1 MFMMTPNTTS
11 RSSLRRM
18 IRASAAGFSLVALL
32 AGSDGAHAQGLQG
45 GFDDAARTAVVH
57 HAAEALQQRYVF
69 PDVGNRAAE
78 IIEAALTA
86 GNYAGEDPVRFA
98 LEMTR
103 DLQSETHDK
112 HVRVYTL
119 TTPPPA
125 ASATVQSVSP
135 NEESGIVR
143 ADRLAENIGY
153 IEVASFPE
161 LPQFRPSLDQ
171 AMAALASTRA
181 LIIDSRRNHGGSPAS
196 EAYLASY
203 FLDGKKRIA
212 VSKYILRNPRTE
224 TFHTQMYWSSRTPES
239 YAGKPVYVL
248 TSRESISA
256 GEAVAYDMRA
266 LGVAVIIGDPTG
278 GGANG
283 GGLVPL
289 GHGMAMFVPIARAEN
304 PTTGTSWEALGV
316 APDVPAPAAIALQV
330 ALKKLGVTS
339 PFTQI
344 ADLSKARLF
353 RPDDR

>member
-1 MFMMTPNTTS
+1 
-11 RSSLRRM
+11 M

-112 HVRVYTL
+112 HVRVYVL
-119 TTPPPA
+119 A
-125 ASATVQSVSP
+125 AAVPTGSTTVQSASAHQQ
-135 NEESGIVR
+135 SGIVR
-143 ADRLAENIGY
+143 ADRLADNIGY
-153 IEVASFPE
+153 IDVASFPE
-161 LPQFRPSLDQ
+161 PPQFRPSLDR

-181 LIIDSRRNHGGSPAS
+181 LIIDSRRNHGGSTAS
-196 EAYLASY
+196 EAYLVSY
-203 FLDGKKRIA
+203 FLDGKKRVA
-212 VSKYILRNPRTE
+212 VGKFILRNPGTE
-224 TFHTQMYWSSRTPES
+224 SFHTQVNWSSRTPES

-248 TSRESISA
+248 TSRASISA

-278 GGANG
+278 GGANT
-283 GGLVPL
+283 GGLMPL
-289 GHGMAMFVPIARAEN
+289 GHGMAMFVPIGRTEN

-316 APDVPAPAAIALQV
+316 APDVPAPAALALQV

-344 ADLSKARLF
+344 TDLSKARLF
-353 RPDDR
+353 VSDDLPH